1 MDIQGFVTRRFGRVA
16 QAFAD
21 NFTARGDIAAQCC
34 VHVDGERV
42 VDLWGGSA
50 QCCVHVDGE
59 RVVDLWGGYD
69 EEAIQVV
76 FSATKGATAACANLL
91 VQRGLLDL
99 DAPVVHYWPEYGANG
114 KDSTLVRW
122 ILSHKAGVLAPAPGF
137 TMDDL
142 EDWHRIVENLA
153 AQAPTWEP
161 GTAYGYHAHTF
172 GWLVG
177 ELVRRV
183 DGRSLGQFFAEEI
196 AAPARAD
203 FWIGLPESEEHRV
216 APVNPGA
223 LAMPADPETATFDM
237 AAFVG
242 PHLMAASSLNGL
254 LPDLGTAALDRRYRA
269 AELGAAGGVA
279 SGRGLS
285 RLYAWLLDQFTAETT
300 ADILQSETDGLDQV
314 LSSPAMPVEQKIGRG
329 FMVPSP
335 DRFPAGVPTFGHG
348 GAGGSY
354 GFADPRHRVAFG
366 YAMTR
371 LLPGPDPAGDPR
383 MVLLVRAVYDSLG

>member
-1 MDIQGFVTRRFGRVA
+1 MMDIRGFVTPRFGRVA
-16 QAFAD
+16 EVFED
-21 NFTARGDIAAQCC
+21 NFTARGDTAAQCC
-34 VHVDGERV
+34 VH
-42 VDLWGGSA
+42 L
-50 QCCVHVDGE
+50 DGE
-59 RVVDLWGGYD
+59 RVVDLWGGYGED
-69 EEAIQVV
+69 AIQVV

-91 VQRGLLDL
+91 VQRGVLDL
-99 DAPVVHYWPEYGANG
+99 DAPVTRYWREYGVNG
-114 KDSTLVRW
+114 KDRTLVRW

-142 EDWHRIVENLA
+142 VDWQKIVENLA

-161 GTAYGYHAHTF
+161 GTAYGYHAHSF

-196 AAPARAD
+196 AAPAQAE
-203 FWIGLPESEEHRV
+203 FWIGLPESEECRV
-216 APVNPGA
+216 APVISEA
-223 LAMPADPETATFDM
+223 LAMPADLDTTAFDM
-237 AAFVG
+237 SAFVG

-254 LPDLGTAALDRRYRA
+254 LPDMGTAALDRRYRA

-285 RLYAWLLDQFTAETT
+285 RLYAWLLDQFTPKTI
-300 ADILQSETDGLDQV
+300 ADILQPETDGLDQV
-314 LSSPAMPVEQKIGRG
+314 LSSPAMPIEQRIGRG
-329 FMVPSP
+329 FMVPPS

-354 GFADPRHRVAFG
+354 GFADPKHRVAFG

-371 LLPGPDPAGDPR
+371 LLPGHDPASDPR
-383 MVLLVRAVYDSLG
+383 VVALVHAVYDSLG